1 MPPRSLKLV
10 MMGTGDF
17 AVPTLRGLYDTP
29 HPVVALF
36 TQPDPSGPGRHK
48 SHVNGMKRLA
58 EEHGTPVF
66 QPQNVNAPGTLAELR
81 ALEADVFVVAAYGQ
95 ILSPELL
102 SIPDRA
108 TINVH
113 ASLLPKY
120 RGAAPV
126 AYAILKGET
135 ETGVSIIQVLP
146 RLDAGP
152 ILAVARTPI
161 APHETAGEL
170 EDRLAALA
178 VPLVPAV
185 LAQIATGTTQPVA
198 QAEELVTRAPKLKK
212 EQGAIDWT
220 QSAPQID
227 CHVRGMQPW
236 PNAFTWVHA
245 AGKPPFRVLVLAV
258 GIDRSAAPST
268 ATPGAVLRAD
278 NSGLWIQSGTGPV
291 EVIRLQPDGKRAMS
305 AADFLRGNPLQT
317 GDRLGTAAPGSP

>member
-1 MPPRSLKLV
+1 MPSSSLKLV

-29 HPVVALF
+29 HQVVALF
-36 TQPDPSGPGRHK
+36 TQPDPGGPGRHK

-58 EEHGTPVF
+58 EERGTPIF
-66 QPQNVNAPGTLAELR
+66 QPVNVNAPEALADLR
-81 ALEADVFVVAAYGQ
+81 ALQADLFVVAAYGQ

-102 SIPDRA
+102 SIPRRA

-126 AYAILKGET
+126 AYAILKGDS

-161 APHETAGEL
+161 GPRETAGEL

-178 VPLVPAV
+178 VPLLPPVIDRIAAGTIEP
-185 LAQIATGTTQPVA
+185 LAQV
-198 QAEELVTRAPKLKK
+198 ESLVTRAPKLKK
-212 EQGAIDWT
+212 EQGAIDW
-220 QSAPQID
+220 SGPAPAID
-227 CHVRGMQPW
+227 WHVRGMQPW
-236 PNAFTWVHA
+236 PNAFTWVHMA
-245 AGKPPFRVLVLAV
+245 EKPPLRVLVLEV
-258 GIDRSAAPST
+258 GIDPSAPPAAVSGGT
-268 ATPGAVLRAD
+268 VLRAD
-278 NSGLWIQSGTGPV
+278 KTGLWIQTGTFPV
-291 EVIRLQPDGKRAMS
+291 EILRLQPDGKRAMS
-305 AADFLRGNPLQT
+305 AADFLRGNPLKA
-317 GDRLGTAAPGSP
+317 GDTFGPATRG